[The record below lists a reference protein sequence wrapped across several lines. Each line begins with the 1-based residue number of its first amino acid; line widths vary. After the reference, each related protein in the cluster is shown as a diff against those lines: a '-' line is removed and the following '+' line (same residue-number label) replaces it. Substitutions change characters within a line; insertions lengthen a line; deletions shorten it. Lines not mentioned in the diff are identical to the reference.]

1 MAAVGGRV
9 AVAARGIPRVRVIM
23 GGPIGAGGPR
33 LLAEVA
39 DDPGAVA
46 SAEVSMPPLP
56 PPIRP
61 VLPLVLLA
69 GVSAR

>member
-1 MAAVGGRV
+1 
-9 AVAARGIPRVRVIM
+9 M